1 MVQLI
6 LVELQPYPFGRVGFS
21 GIELDYWNSLL
32 LMIASA
38 LRAALNTEERES
50 LLSSLNRM
58 MGVKLCLYLTWRT
71 WKCCKRWVCREFEI
85 ATRSNALLVWV
96 GSCWSA
102 ISCQGGAEKICYT
115 AISDQNLRS
124 RLCVRLLVTRPKP
137 EFQLAPVEHRLYMG
151 WLTQRTRRKYPLLLW
166 YTSRYDVKLLV
177 GLKYLKC
184 RRCKWCVL
192 SLWMRW
198 HHIGV
203 NMMYS
208 LNFHAFISISRY
220 LAKK

>member
-71 WKCCKRWVCREFEI
+71 
-85 ATRSNALLVWV
+85 
-96 GSCWSA
+96 
-102 ISCQGGAEKICYT
+102 
-115 AISDQNLRS
+115 
-124 RLCVRLLVTRPKP
+124 
-137 EFQLAPVEHRLYMG
+137 
-151 WLTQRTRRKYPLLLW
+151 
-166 YTSRYDVKLLV
+166 
-177 GLKYLKC
+177 
-184 RRCKWCVL
+184 
-192 SLWMRW
+192 
-198 HHIGV
+198 
-203 NMMYS
+203 
-208 LNFHAFISISRY
+208 
-220 LAKK
+220 